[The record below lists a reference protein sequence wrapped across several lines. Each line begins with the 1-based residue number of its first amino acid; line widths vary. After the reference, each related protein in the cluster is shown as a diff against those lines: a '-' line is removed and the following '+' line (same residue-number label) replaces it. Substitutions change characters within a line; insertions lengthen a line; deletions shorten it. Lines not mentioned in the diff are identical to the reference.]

1 MPPDTETTYPK
12 TTGFS
17 KLHNALTADCT
28 ALTNINN
35 NNQPKKKKKQQQKTE
50 GKTPDLRSTTTC
62 DEAEIK
68 RTEMSC
74 CKWDFSRES
83 SDEGRT
89 STEEKNPREHKRSLR
104 GDLVDEHYCRGHL
117 RSQIRS

>member
-1 MPPDTETTYPK
+1 MPPDTENTYPV

-17 KLHNALTADCT
+17 KLRNALTADCT
-28 ALTNINN
+28 ALTDINN
-35 NNQPKKKKKQQQKTE
+35 SNQPKKKKTQKTE

-74 CKWDFSRES
+74 CQSDFRVNLPTRQERAQKRRIQESTREACKETWLMS
-83 SDEGRT
+83 IIAEGT
-89 STEEKNPREHKRSLR
+89 
-104 GDLVDEHYCRGHL
+104 
-117 RSQIRS
+117 

>member
-1 MPPDTETTYPK
+1 MPPDTETTYPV

-17 KLHNALTADCT
+17 KLRNALTADCT

-35 NNQPKKKKKQQQKTE
+35 NNQPKKKKKKTQKTE
-50 GKTPDLRSTTTC
+50 GKTPDRRSTTTC

-74 CKWDFSRES
+74 CKWDFRVNLPTRE
-83 SDEGRT
+83 ER
-89 STEEKNPREHKRSLR
+89 STEEKPKTAQEKLARRL
-104 GDLVDEHYCRGHL
+104 G
-117 RSQIRS
+117 

>member
-1 MPPDTETTYPK
+1 MPPDTENTYPV

-17 KLHNALTADCT
+17 KLRNALTADCT
-28 ALTNINN
+28 ALTDINN
-35 NNQPKKKKKQQQKTE
+35 SNQPKKKKTQKTE

-74 CKWDFSRES
+74 CQSDFRVNLPTRQERAQKKRIQESTREACKETWLMS
-83 SDEGRT
+83 IIAEGT
-89 STEEKNPREHKRSLR
+89 
-104 GDLVDEHYCRGHL
+104 
-117 RSQIRS
+117 